1 MPDVKKE
8 LSVLQSNLRC
18 YQYLIDEH
26 DKHVEEAA
34 QNIRIAKVELQNIL
48 DQRERAPKLVADTK
62 KRITIL
68 EIAMKRDPTILKF
81 DPKVK
86 KLLILK
92 QKLRDLEKEM
102 GIE

>member
-8 LSVLQSNLRC
+8 LFDLQANLKY
-18 YQYLIDEH
+18 YQYLIDGH
-26 DKHVEEAA
+26 DKQVEEAA
-34 QNIRIAKVELQNIL
+34 QNVRIAKVELQSIL
-48 DQRERAPKLVADTK
+48 DRREQAPKLVADTK